1 MAEKRANFIWFN
13 GKFVP
18 WQDAKIHVMSHA
30 LHYGSSVFEGI
41 RVYKGPNHP
50 WVFRLT
56 DHIQRLFDSAKI
68 YRLHIPYTPA
78 EVQQACLDLIMENKL
93 LTGAYIRP
101 LAFMGDVGPGIK
113 PPAGAACEL
122 MIAAFP
128 WGSYLGDKSLS
139 EGVDVHVSSWQRMAP
154 NTMPTAAKA
163 GGHYLS
169 SQLIAAEAKRH
180 GYHEGI
186 ALDTRGFISEGSGEN
201 IFIVKKGQLMTPPAT
216 SAILPGLTR
225 DTVFTLAQAM
235 KMATAEE
242 ILPREALYLADEIFM
257 TGTAAEI
264 VPVRSVDGIVIGDG
278 KVGDIT
284 QRLQQ
289 AFFGLFVGE
298 TVDYGQWLTPVM

>member
-1 MAEKRANFIWFN
+1 MEKKADFIWFN
-13 GKFVP
+13 GQFVP

-41 RVYKGPNHP
+41 RVYQGGDHA

-56 DHIQRLFDSAKI
+56 DHIQRLFNSAKI

-78 EVQQACLDLIMENKL
+78 EVKQACLDVVMENNL
-93 LTGAYIRP
+93 NTGAYIRP
-101 LAFMGDVGPGIK
+101 LAFMGAVGAGIK
-113 PPAGAACEL
+113 PPSGAVCEM

-128 WGSYLGDKSLS
+128 WGSYLGEKSLT
-139 EGVDVHVSSWQRMAP
+139 EGVDVHVSSWQRLAP

-186 ALDTRGFISEGSGEN
+186 ALDTQGFISEGSGEN
-201 IFIVKKGQLMTPPAT
+201 IFIVRNELLMTPPAN

-225 DTVFTLAQAM
+225 DTVFTLAQ
-235 KMATAEE
+235 KMGLATAEQ
-242 ILPREALYLADEIFM
+242 ILPREALYLADEVFM

-264 VPVRSVDGIVIGDG
+264 VPVRSVDGITIGQG
-278 KVGDIT
+278 KAGEIT

-289 AFFGLFVGE
+289 AFFGLFTGE
-298 TVDYGQWLTPVM
+298 TPDYGSWLTPVM